1 MDTDKLEMIANQMMA
16 RPGGILAADESP
28 GTMGK
33 RLETIGMENTIENRK
48 AWRNVMFGA
57 PLLPYVNAVILP
69 EEILQDGQ
77 LVGMLTSQ
85 NVLAGVKI
93 DGGLAKYDG
102 SDVEEVTLG
111 LDGLDARLANYVTL
125 GATFTKFRSFLH
137 IDNERGFPSDGNI
150 RENARIQAA
159 FALATQNAGLVPM
172 VEPEVDMVGTH
183 SIDDCERVTRIVLK
197 AVFEELEKAGVY
209 YKGMVLKPN
218 MVLSGKQAS
227 DRANTAVVASRTV
240 TVLSELVP
248 PEVAGIAFLSG
259 GQSDAEAY
267 ANLNEINKQADAKG
281 QSQRRFTFSFGRAAQ
296 DSARKVWN
304 GDTANIDVS
313 RTAFVRGLKE
323 MSEASVG
330 QLVKA

>member
-1 MDTDKLEMIANQMMA
+1 MDTDKLEKIANQMMA

-57 PLLPYVNAVILP
+57 TLLPYVNAVILP
-69 EEILQDGQ
+69 EEILQDGA

-111 LDGLDARLANYVTL
+111 LDGLDERLANYVSL

-159 FALATQNAGLVPM
+159 FAIASQKAGLVPM

-183 SIDDCERVTRIVLK
+183 SIDDCERVTRVVLK

-227 DRANTAVVASRTV
+227 DRANAAAVAGRTV
-240 TVLSELVP
+240 TVLGELVP

-267 ANLNEINKQADAKG
+267 ANLNEINKQAESKG
-281 QSQRRFTFSFGRAAQ
+281 QAARRFTFSFGRAAQ

-304 GDTANIDVS
+304 GDSANLEVA
-313 RTAFVRGLKE
+313 RTAFIRGLKE

-330 QLVKA
+330 QLVTA